1 MPLIIRAL
9 DVLMMVLGGFIAL
22 SLRQQIELPIPMPE
36 DLRAYYSL
44 MAAAVV
50 VFLVLSKEVYRSWRG
65 TALPAMLGKIA
76 GTWLMVIG
84 LLLLWLF
91 ITKSSDD
98 FSRLWFGLWALVGTL
113 LLWLERLFVYAVL
126 KILRLRGYNHKQVA
140 LIGKGSAAERLESRL
155 KNAGWTGFEITQRL
169 AEPST
174 EALETLAL
182 LPLDEIWLA
191 FPLGDPDTLQRV
203 LHGLRHT
210 SASIRFAPDWFT
222 FRLINHGVT
231 TILGVPMLDLSATPL
246 SGTHQ
251 LLKALEDRLLSTLIL
266 VAISPILLLIA
277 IGVKWSSPG
286 PIFYRQERVGLN
298 NQPFMML
305 KFRSMPVD
313 TDQKGIAWGGSK
325 DKVHTRFGRFIRK
338 TSLDELPQFFN
349 VLKGDMSIVGPRP
362 ERPQFV
368 EQFKEEIPDYMRK
381 HLVKAGITGWAQVNG
396 WRGDTDLEAR
406 IEHDLYYIEN
416 WSLWFDLRIMALTVV
431 RGFVNQNAY

>member
-140 LIGKGSAAERLESRL
+140 RIGKALQLNALNQGSRMRAGLDLKSLKGLQSLPRRRL
-155 KNAGWTGFEITQRL
+155 KHWLLYPWMKSGWL
-169 AEPST
+169 
-174 EALETLAL
+174 
-182 LPLDEIWLA
+182 
-191 FPLGDPDTLQRV
+191 FP
-203 LHGLRHT
+203 
-210 SASIRFAPDWFT
+210 
-222 FRLINHGVT
+222 
-231 TILGVPMLDLSATPL
+231 
-246 SGTHQ
+246 
-251 LLKALEDRLLSTLIL
+251 
-266 VAISPILLLIA
+266 
-277 IGVKWSSPG
+277 
-286 PIFYRQERVGLN
+286 
-298 NQPFMML
+298 
-305 KFRSMPVD
+305 
-313 TDQKGIAWGGSK
+313 
-325 DKVHTRFGRFIRK
+325 
-338 TSLDELPQFFN
+338 
-349 VLKGDMSIVGPRP
+349 
-362 ERPQFV
+362 
-368 EQFKEEIPDYMRK
+368 
-381 HLVKAGITGWAQVNG
+381 
-396 WRGDTDLEAR
+396 
-406 IEHDLYYIEN
+406 
-416 WSLWFDLRIMALTVV
+416 
-431 RGFVNQNAY
+431 